1 MSKSTPEGFRLTDDD
16 RKRIKELGR
25 IWGPVKPLNKAEVF
39 REAIR
44 RCYEA
49 EGRQKTSRK
58 STAAS

>member
-44 RCYEA
+44 RCHEA
-49 EGRQKTSRK
+49 EARKTSRK
-58 STAAS
+58 SPVAS